1 MPIGL
6 CTLLRHTIRCVRSY
20 LHKRGS
26 SLLVSTELGKFEGLR
41 KGKFKEKQCK
51 TSLDYWLFNLA
62 NMDKMKTTMPFT
74 DKNAGLFRLN
84 ELAKYHSLS
93 YADQERYL
101 KEYDDYVV
109 YNDVMN
115 LKISEGEARG
125 EARGR
130 TEGRAEGGRQMQTN
144 IAYKLKMKGNSVD
157 FIAEV
162 TGLSPEEIEKL

>member
-1 MPIGL
+1 MYI
-6 CTLLRHTIRCVRSY
+6 TAAYDRCVRSY

-74 DKNAGLFRLN
+74 DKSAGLFRLN
-84 ELAKYHSLS
+84 ELAQYHSLS

-115 LKISEGEARG
+115 LKENEGEVRG
-125 EARGR
+125 EQKAKC
-130 TEGRAEGGRQMQTN
+130 Q
-144 IAYKLKMKGNSVD
+144 IAYKLKMKGNSID
-157 FIAEV
+157 LIAEV